1 MTWRV
6 VVLPKA
12 EADLIRLARFLA
24 VHSPSASMR
33 MGETLKGA
41 LRSLAEM
48 PLRTPIR
55 NSGHELFVPFGDA
68 GYMVTYRVEQG
79 RVLVTRIFH
88 TREDR

>member
-12 EADLIRLARFLA
+12 EADLIRLARF
-24 VHSPSASMR
+24 HSPSASMR